1 MNKITCLQHPT
12 FLIRLKNTLF
22 IIFLSIMLF
31 SCKEKVNTISVK
43 NFENNIWS
51 EVKTPII
58 KIPINKVDRYFLVDT
73 GANLSVLDK
82 HYYLLNK
89 DKLDQVNEIE
99 INYSGINGTKAEK
112 VYIVNA
118 YFEDKVIT
126 FTTSDISEIIKT
138 IKKKCGIEISGIIGS
153 DFMRNYNVV
162 IDYKLKTVT
171 M

>member
-1 MNKITCLQHPT
+1 MKNK
-12 FLIRLKNTLF
+12 LKNTLLLF
-22 IIFLSIMLF
+22 LLSISL
-31 SCKEKVNTISVK
+31 SNCKDKVNTPSVK
-43 NFENNIWS
+43 NFENSIWS
-51 EVKTPII
+51 EIKTPII

-82 HYYLLNK
+82 YYYIINQSS
-89 DKLDQVNEIE
+89 LDQVNEIE
-99 INYSGINGTKAEK
+99 INYSGINGTKTEK
-112 VYIVNA
+112 AYVVNA
-118 YFEDKVIT
+118 YFEDRIIT
-126 FTTSDISEIIKT
+126 FTTSDISEVIKT